1 MIDADYLI
9 LDGYNVINS
18 WPELIAL
25 QEQNLEH
32 ARKQL
37 EEYATNYAAFKG
49 VRSIVVY
56 DGQDMGVS
64 GVPRE
69 EVRNKQLSVVF
80 TNTDMTADSYI
91 ERRVYEILRRKKV
104 VFVVTGDYS
113 EQLAVLGTGAYRLSV
128 RELRADY
135 KRAQQEMQKKGM
147 RTQQISRNEIGSRL
161 KPDVLDKL
169 EQLRRNNDR
178 S

>member
-18 WPELIAL
+18 WAELQAL

-32 ARKQL
+32 ARSQL
-37 EEYATNYAAFKG
+37 EEFIANYAFFKG
-49 VRSIVVY
+49 VRAIIVY
-56 DGQDMGVS
+56 DGQDMGIA
-64 GVPRE
+64 GAPRE

-91 ERRVYEILRRKKV
+91 ERMVYDILRRKKV

-113 EQLAVLGTGAYRLSV
+113 EQLAILGTGAYRFSV
-128 RELRADY
+128 RELCADY

-147 RTQQISRNEIGSRL
+147 RTQELARNEIGSRL
-161 KPDVLDKL
+161 NSDTFDKL
-169 EQLRRNNDR
+169 EKLRRKSDLL
-178 S
+178 

>member
-18 WPELIAL
+18 WPELVVL
-25 QEQNLEH
+25 QEQSLEH

-37 EEYATNYAAFKG
+37 EELTVNYASFKG
-49 VRSIVVY
+49 VRAIVVY
-56 DGQDMGVS
+56 DGQDMAICGS
-64 GVPRE
+64 PRE
-69 EVRNKQLSVVF
+69 EIRNRYLSVVF

-113 EQLAVLGTGAYRLSV
+113 EQLAVLGSGAYRFSV

-135 KRAQQEMQKKGM
+135 KRAQQEIQKKGM
-147 RTQQISRNEIGSRL
+147 RSQELTRNEIGNML
-161 KPDVLDKL
+161 DQNVLDKL
-169 EQLRRNNDR
+169 EKLRRQKDAF
-178 S
+178 